1 MRSKCDKPHG
11 AKPLDQRSKDIT
23 SLLARIGEGSDSAA
37 NQLFPLV
44 YEELRAM
51 AAQYMG
57 QERSGHTLQPT
68 ALVHEAYVRLVNE
81 PEGGP
86 KNRAHFFALAARAMR
101 RVLIESARR
110 HKSQKR
116 GSDLQRVSLHEGT
129 LADKASDV
137 DVLDLDEAMTRL
149 AELDSRK
156 AQIVEMRF
164 FAGLTNEEVAE
175 NLRLS
180 RKTVVD
186 DWTVARA
193 WLSRELRKGL
203 ASDA

>member
-1 MRSKCDKPHG
+1 MNQHSE
-11 AKPLDQRSKDIT
+11 DIT
-23 SLLARIGEGSDSAA
+23 GLLRRIGEGSDSAA
-37 NQLFPLV
+37 SQLFPLV
-44 YEELRAM
+44 YNELRAM

-57 QERSGHTLQPT
+57 QERRGHTLQPT

-81 PEGGP
+81 PDAGP
-86 KNRAHFFALAARAMR
+86 KNRGHFFALAARAMR
-101 RVLIESARR
+101 RVLIDSARR

-116 GSDLQRVSLHEGT
+116 GADFQRIGLHEQT
-129 LADKASDV
+129 LADQPAEV
-137 DVLDLDEAMTRL
+137 DIIDLDEAMTRL
-149 AELDSRK
+149 AEMDSRK

-164 FAGLTNEEVAE
+164 FAGLTMEEVAD
-175 NLRLS
+175 NLGLS

-203 ASDA
+203 VSDI